1 MNKNS
6 IILKISLFFLVAFF
20 AMTFLFKMMFE
31 YEFISIK
38 ENLKVHYHQVAKY
51 VMLWHIGKETKEQF
65 LQNLKKE
72 NIEIIL
78 DKAIHE
84 DIIRGEKFETI
95 SCGMQNFDLY
105 EKDNYRYMITPQST
119 GSMILK
125 DLDTKPIDVYYMWWL
140 YVAFILILFTLFLSI
155 AISIYPLKH
164 LQIQIRRFGE
174 GDMDIDL
181 LSSGKDEIAEVSNE
195 FDKAVKKIKA
205 MINSRAIFIR
215 NITHELKTP
224 ITKGRLSL
232 EFLEDSRTKDILSNV
247 FLRLNLLTKEIV
259 QIENIT
265 ACDCYIDK
273 KSYRLSDIL
282 DNAVDLL
289 FLEIGSIDNN
299 LENKTIEADF
309 ELMSIVFKN
318 LIDNGIKYSS
328 DSNVYIKF
336 QDNSINF
343 YSKGNTLESP
353 LEYYTQPFTK
363 CDSNISDSFG
373 LGLYIVNYILEKHE
387 YSLSHEYNNSLN
399 CFSINLKDDS
409 VNNSLTKN

>member
-1 MNKNS
+1 MSKNS
-6 IILKISLFFLVAFF
+6 IILKISLSFLVAFL

-31 YEFISIK
+31 YEFISVK

-51 VMLWHIGKETKEQF
+51 VMLWHTGKESKEQF

-72 NIEIIL
+72 NIEIVL
-78 DKAIHE
+78 DTALYKNIAQE
-84 DIIRGEKFETI
+84 MKFETI

-105 EKDNYRYMITPQST
+105 EKDNYRYMVTPQNT

-125 DLDTKPIDVYYMWWL
+125 DLDTKPINVYYMWWL
-140 YVAFILILFTLFLSI
+140 YGAFVLILFALFLSI

-164 LQIQIRRFGE
+164 LQMQIRRFGE

-181 LSSGKDEIAEVSNE
+181 ASRGKDEIAEVSNE

-205 MINSRAIFIR
+205 MINARAIFIR

-232 EFLEDSRTKDILSNV
+232 EFLENSRTKDILSNV

-259 QIENIT
+259 HIENIT
-265 ACDCYIDK
+265 ACDCTINK

-289 FLEIGSIDNN
+289 FLDIGSIKNN
-299 LENKTIEADF
+299 FENRAVEADF

-318 LIDNGIKYSS
+318 LVDNGIKYSG
-328 DSNVYIKF
+328 DSNIYVEF
-336 QDNSINF
+336 ADENINF
-343 YSKGNTLESP
+343 CSKGDMLKEP
-353 LEYYTQPFTK
+353 LDYYTQPFTK
-363 CDSNISDSFG
+363 SDSNVSDSFG
-373 LGLYIVNYILEKHE
+373 LGLYIVNYILNKHG
-387 YSLSHEYNNSLN
+387 YSLSYEYKNGIN
-399 CFSINLKDDS
+399 CFIIHM
-409 VNNSLTKN
+409 